1 LGLRE
6 PREREG
12 IMIWWVFLLVI
23 LSVLSYLN
31 DTGVLSVLQNVRI
44 PFLHASLLSFLIL
57 ICAAGILLRM
67 LWKKK
72 RGEKENLRER
82 IVRLEK
88 ELAGSK

>member
-1 LGLRE
+1 
-6 PREREG
+6 
-12 IMIWWVFLLVI
+12 MIWWVFLLVI

-44 PFLHASLLSFLIL
+44 PFLHVSLLSFLIL
-57 ICAAGILLRM
+57 VCAAGILLRM

>member
-1 LGLRE
+1 
-6 PREREG
+6 
-12 IMIWWVFLLVI
+12 MIWWVFLLVI

-44 PFLHASLLSFLIL
+44 PFLQASLLSFLIL
-57 ICAAGILLRM
+57 VCAAGILLRM

>member
-1 LGLRE
+1 
-6 PREREG
+6 
-12 IMIWWVFLLVI
+12 MIWWVFLLVI

-44 PFLHASLLSFLIL
+44 PFLHASLLSFVIL
-57 ICAAGILLRM
+57 VCAAGILLRM

>member
-1 LGLRE
+1 
-6 PREREG
+6 
-12 IMIWWVFLLVI
+12 MIWWVCFLVI
-23 LSVLSYLN
+23 LTVLSYLN
-31 DTGVLSVLQNVRI
+31 DTGVLTILQNVRI
-44 PFLHASLLSFLIL
+44 PFFHASLLSFLIL